1 MTHLLLERQQQ
12 ILHSTS
18 LRAGSA
24 GMTRQAS
31 KCKNVE
37 RCRKKGSKGCG
48 ELKFFGILHFAQDDS
63 KGFADWGWATFA
75 QDDSKGF
82 ADQGWVT
89 FRSGCGGLSTM
100 DDKAVHCFGRDDA
113 SFA

>member
-18 LRAGSA
+18 LRARSS

-75 QDDSKGF
+75 QD
-82 ADQGWVT
+82 A
-89 FRSGCGGLSTM
+89 GGSPQWTIKL
-100 DDKAVHCFGRDDA
+100 FIA
-113 SFA
+113 SVEMTHLLLERQQQIL